1 MALVQTEEI
10 ARRLTA
16 AAPDVDV
23 EIVKF
28 ETTGDSDQTSKL
40 LQHGGKGGAF
50 VAQIRKAVISGE
62 LQAAM
67 HSLKDM
73 PGNEDT
79 PGLVIGAT
87 LSRDPP
93 GDVLVLRSGILIDD
107 LRRSRGKGF
116 KIGTNAVRRAAYAR
130 RLFPQIEVIHYR
142 GAADT
147 RVRKLDHLEMQR
159 LPGGGEVGPADA
171 LIMARS
177 GLERVGLAGRI
188 AYEFSVQEMLPAV
201 GQGIVAVECAAN
213 DWQTRRL
220 LSGIDNPAAH
230 RSADAE
236 REVLWVLNGHCNSPI
251 AGFSTIQGARMT
263 LTASVLDE
271 TGGLFIEASR
281 AGRVDIRRQQRAG
294 ASGKADDLCVGDFSA
309 HALDN
314 AAGRLD
320 RPALEFARRQHT
332 GPGVENLQHVGAGLE
347 LSQQILDRVFDQ
359 HVDDLRERLGMTVGH
374 HPRRRLIRRALSGHH
389 IGRNRP
395 RRSAETDQ
403 SNFRI
408 EFA

>member
-1 MALVQTEEI
+1 VVAMRIRIGTRKSVMALAQTEEI

-16 AAPDVDV
+16 ASPDVEV

-28 ETTGDSDQTSKL
+28 ETTGDQDQTSKL

-50 VAQIRKAVISGE
+50 VAQIRDAVRSGN
-62 LQAAM
+62 LHAAM

-87 LSRDPP
+87 LTRDPA
-93 GDVLVLRSGILIDD
+93 GDTLVLRPGLSIDD
-107 LRRSRGKGF
+107 FRRSQGKGF

-201 GQGIVAVECAAN
+201 GQGIVAVECAAH

-220 LSGIDNPAAH
+220 LSGIDDLAAH

-251 AGFSTIQGARMT
+251 AGFSSIDGAQMT

-271 TGGLFIEASR
+271 SGGLFIEASR
-281 AGRVDIRRQQRAG
+281 TGPA
-294 ASGKADDLCVGDFSA
+294 
-309 HALDN
+309 
-314 AAGRLD
+314 D
-320 RPALEFARRQHT
+320 RPRELGRA
-332 GPGVENLQHVGAGLE
+332 VGLE
-347 LSQQILDRVFDQ
+347 LLDKGAAEII
-359 HVDDLRERLGMTVGH
+359 ER
-374 HPRRRLIRRALSGHH
+374 S
-389 IGRNRP
+389 RP
-395 RRSAETDQ
+395 R
-403 SNFRI
+403 
-408 EFA
+408 

>member
-1 MALVQTEEI
+1 VVAIRIRIGTRKSVMALAQTEEI

-16 AAPDVDV
+16 AAPELDV

-28 ETTGDSDQTSKL
+28 ETSGDSDQIGKL

-50 VAQIRKAVISGE
+50 VAEIRKAVISGE

-87 LSRDPP
+87 LARDPP
-93 GDVLVLRSGILIDD
+93 GDALVLRAGVSIDD

-130 RLFPQIEVIHYR
+130 RLFPDIEVIHYR

-147 RVRKLDHLEMQR
+147 RVRKLDNSEMQR
-159 LPGGGEVGPADA
+159 LPEGGAVGPADA

-177 GLERVGLAGRI
+177 GLERVGLASRI
-188 AYEFSVQEMLPAV
+188 AYEFSIQEMLPAA
-201 GQGIVAVECAAN
+201 GQGIVAVECAID

-220 LSGIDNPAAH
+220 LSLIDDPDAH
-230 RSADAE
+230 KSADAE

-251 AGFSTIQGARMT
+251 AAFSTIDGPQMS

-271 TGGLFIEASR
+271 AGSLFIEASR
-281 AGRVDIRRQQRAG
+281 SGPANRPRELGRAV
-294 ASGKADDLCVGDFSA
+294 
-309 HALDN
+309 
-314 AAGRLD
+314 
-320 RPALEFARRQHT
+320 
-332 GPGVENLQHVGAGLE
+332 GLE
-347 LSQQILDRVFDQ
+347 LLDKGAAEII
-359 HVDDLRERLGMTVGH
+359 ER
-374 HPRRRLIRRALSGHH
+374 S
-389 IGRNRP
+389 RP
-395 RRSAETDQ
+395 G
-403 SNFRI
+403 
-408 EFA
+408 